1 MTNARLIR
9 PVVLTALVVAA
20 SAMMAGFGG
29 VPRLRP
35 GQAAPALALVDTTG
49 TSHTLS
55 SYRGRTVVLEWI
67 DTSCPV
73 VTRLHRSGLV
83 QASKEAAR
91 AIDPTVVWLSVNST
105 SGTDVSTND
114 RWIRDMKASSPVLL
128 DADGSAARSFG
139 VRSTAHYFVIDA
151 KGRVVY
157 HGALDDDRT
166 GKKAERGEVVVR
178 YVVDAVRASAAQSPM
193 KPFSVQPYG
202 SPIRVASPPESK
214 KGASA

>member
-9 PVVLTALVVAA
+9 RTMLAALVVA
-20 SAMMAGFGG
+20 SAAMAGLGG
-29 VPRLRP
+29 APRLRP
-35 GQAAPALALVDTTG
+35 GQPAPALTLVDTAG
-49 TSHTLS
+49 TAHTLS

-73 VTRLHRSGLV
+73 VSRLHRSGLV
-83 QASKEAAR
+83 QASLDAAR
-91 AIDPTVVWLSVNST
+91 AIDPTLVWLSVNST

-114 RWIRDMKASSPVLL
+114 RWIRDMKAKSPVLL
-128 DADGSAARSFG
+128 DADGSAARSYG
-139 VRSTAHYFVIDA
+139 VRSTAHYVVIDA

-166 GKKAERGEVVVR
+166 GKKAERGEAVVR
-178 YVVDAVRASAAQSPM
+178 YVVGAVRASAAQSPM

-202 SPIRVASPPESK
+202 SPIRIASTPASRP
-214 KGASA
+214 GASTP